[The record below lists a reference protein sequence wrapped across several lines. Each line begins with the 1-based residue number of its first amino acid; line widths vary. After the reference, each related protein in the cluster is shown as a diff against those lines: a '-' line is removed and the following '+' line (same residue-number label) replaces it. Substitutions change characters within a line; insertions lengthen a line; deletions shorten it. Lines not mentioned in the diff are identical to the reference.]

1 MNKKRGL
8 FIICYIILILKNE
21 KYKTMKMQSFLK
33 FSFVSI
39 LMLGM
44 FIGVSAQNTNKD
56 NSAKSLFK
64 RAQVGSMLTV
74 LADVDAYDKNTIGAL
89 KDDLSKYNEKI
100 VMIAIDEKNKILKV
114 TYNAEMLVEDLQKT
128 FDKHGVTY

>member
-1 MNKKRGL
+1 
-8 FIICYIILILKNE
+8 
-21 KYKTMKMQSFLK
+21 MQIKSFLK
-33 FSFVSI
+33 FSILSV

-44 FIGVSAQNTNKD
+44 FVGVLAQGANKD

-64 RAQVGSMLTV
+64 RAQVGSTLTV
-74 LADVDAYDKNTIGAL
+74 LADVAAYDENTIGAL
-89 KDDLSKYNEKI
+89 KDELSKYNEKI

-128 FDKHGVTY
+128 FDKHGVTYKPIREPNIQFEQ

>member
-1 MNKKRGL
+1 
-8 FIICYIILILKNE
+8 
-21 KYKTMKMQSFLK
+21 MQSFLK

-128 FDKHGVTY
+128 FDKHGVTYKPIREPNIQFEQQ

>member
-1 MNKKRGL
+1 
-8 FIICYIILILKNE
+8 
-21 KYKTMKMQSFLK
+21 MQSFLK

-44 FIGVSAQNTNKD
+44 FIGVSAQSTNKD
-56 NSAKSLFK
+56 SNEKSLIK
-64 RAQVGSMLTV
+64 RAEVGKTITI
-74 LADVDAYDKNTIGAL
+74 LADVAAYDENTIGAL

-114 TYNAEMLVEDLQKT
+114 AYNADMLVEDLQKT
-128 FDKHGVTY
+128 FDKHGVTYKPVREPKVQFEQQ

>member
-1 MNKKRGL
+1 
-8 FIICYIILILKNE
+8 
-21 KYKTMKMQSFLK
+21 MKMKSFLK

-44 FIGVSAQNTNKD
+44 FIGVSAQSTNKD
-56 NSAKSLFK
+56 SNEKSLIK
-64 RAQVGSMLTV
+64 RAEVGETITI
-74 LADVDAYDKNTIGAL
+74 LADVAAYDENTIGAL

-100 VMIAIDEKNKILKV
+100 VIAIDEKNKILKV

-128 FDKHGVTY
+128 FDKHGVTYKPVREPKVQFEQQ